1 MSNAD
6 ENMLEPQSFIGNR
19 ITDQSYYDGRDGDG
33 KKINDYAKPG
43 NIPGEKRGPKG
54 FHGMRGK
61 KRDEEVNDDDF
72 DYTFYEKKRPEG
84 FTAVRGK

>member
-19 ITDQSYYDGRDGDG
+19 IADYDVREGDG
-33 KKINDYAKPG
+33 KKINDYAKSS
-43 NIPGEKRGPKG
+43 ISLGEKRGPKG

-61 KRDEEVNDDDF
+61 KRDNEVNDDDF
-72 DYTFYEKKRPEG
+72 DYEFYEKKRPEG
-84 FTAVRGK
+84 FTGVRGK